1 MIVIREKA
9 VGIFRWG
16 RLLGKHMDKAELL
29 KLAGQYFISDTGLSV
44 ANLIRKIQIAEGH
57 VDCFATDRQRCEQMS
72 CRWRQ
77 ECLPAE
83 AAGAPEKP
91 LEPEDAGSRP
101 VIPLKV
107 LR

>member
-1 MIVIREKA
+1 
-9 VGIFRWG
+9 
-16 RLLGKHMDKAELL
+16 MDKAELL

-57 VDCFATDRQRCEQMS
+57 VDCFATDRLRCDQLS

-77 ECLPAE
+77 ECLPPEVLAE
-83 AAGAPEKP
+83 SEKP
-91 LEPEDAGSRP
+91 ADPAAARSPP

-107 LR
+107 IR